1 MILLVSAVFLLMRNR
16 CALYLVSVLHHRHDF
31 GFIRDILSLQESGD
45 LCRSH
50 ALNLERDLIEFLQ

>member
-1 MILLVSAVFLLMRNR
+1 VFLLMRNR
-16 CALYLVSVLHHRHDF
+16 CAFYLVSVLHHRHDF

-50 ALNLERDLIEFLQ
+50 TLNLERDLIEFLQ